1 MASWDGIEEFVA
13 VAKGGSFTR
22 GAELLG
28 SSLTHVSRSVMAL
41 ERRLQVQLLHRTTRV
56 VKLTDT
62 GRTFLE
68 HCLRLI
74 EERDNAFAS
83 VAVESSPVGHIRLT
97 CSIALGER
105 YVEPT
110 IRQFAI
116 DYPAVSVSIALT
128 NRLVDLVAEG
138 FDIAIRT
145 GDLPASQLMATRIAS
160 RRLILCASPA
170 YLAHRGEPQSIGDLD
185 RHECLVGT
193 SRIWT
198 FANAGQ
204 EQAYRPKG
212 RWQCNSGQAI
222 VEAALSDM
230 GICQL
235 PDFYVHHLIE
245 QGALKALLPQVAPPD
260 ESIWAVYPP
269 RRHILPKVS
278 MLVERLKK
286 ELPRKLMQ

>member
-1 MASWDGIEEFVA
+1 MSNWDGIEEFVA
-13 VAKGGSFTR
+13 VAKGGSFTK
-22 GAELLG
+22 GAEMLG
-28 SSLTHVSRSVMAL
+28 ASLTHVSRAVMAL
-41 ERRLQVQLLHRTTRV
+41 EKRLQVQLLHRTTRV

-83 VAVESSPVGHIRLT
+83 VADTSSPVGHIRLT

-105 YVEPT
+105 YVVPMV
-110 IRQFAI
+110 RQFAI
-116 DYPAVSVSIALT
+116 DFPALSVSIALT
-128 NRLVDLVAEG
+128 NRIVDLVAEG

-145 GDLPASQLMATRIAS
+145 GDLPASQLIATRIAS

-170 YLAHRGEPQSIGDLD
+170 YLLAHGEPRSIGDLD
-185 RHECLVGT
+185 GHECLIGT
-193 SRIWT
+193 NTLWT
-198 FANAGQ
+198 FSNVGQ

-212 RWQCNSGQAI
+212 RWRCNSGQSI
-222 VEAALSDM
+222 VEAALSGM

-235 PDFYVHHLIE
+235 PDFYVHNLIE
-245 QGALKALLPQVAPPD
+245 QGALKALLPELAPPD
-260 ESIWAVYPP
+260 EPIWAVYPP
-269 RRHILPKVS
+269 RRHILPKIS

-286 ELPRKLMQ
+286 ELPRQLKQ